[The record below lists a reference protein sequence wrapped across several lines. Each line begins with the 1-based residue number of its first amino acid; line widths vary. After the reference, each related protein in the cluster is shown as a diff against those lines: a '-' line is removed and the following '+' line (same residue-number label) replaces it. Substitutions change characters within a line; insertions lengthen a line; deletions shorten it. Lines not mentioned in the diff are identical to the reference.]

1 MVGHHF
7 DDLRRQK
14 DCDRLGPIRAAQRM
28 FKVGV
33 DRDEG
38 WAFGLEELLVHAGM
52 IDTRNAHGREIAYEQ
67 AAFRTLRWLAAL
79 QSPGSCPDTLKS
91 TGR

>member
-14 DCDRLGPIRAAQRM
+14 DRDRLGPIRAAQRM

-67 AAFRTLRWLAAL
+67 AAFRTFAFACSASVSGLAPIYD
-79 QSPGSCPDTLKS
+79 SI
-91 TGR
+91 GR